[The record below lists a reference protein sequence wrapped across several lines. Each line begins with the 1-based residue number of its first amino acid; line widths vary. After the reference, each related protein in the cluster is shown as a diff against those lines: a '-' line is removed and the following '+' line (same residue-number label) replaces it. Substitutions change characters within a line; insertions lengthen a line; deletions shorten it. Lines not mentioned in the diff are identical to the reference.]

1 MDSQASDNALAERA
15 AAGDD
20 QAFAVLVRR
29 HKERLY
35 RLLRRYTDDADEA
48 YEAVHEAF
56 IAAWGALKRYDPD
69 RSFGECVV
77 GRLAVHG
84 QRASSVRDRTTA

>member
-35 RLLRRYTDDADEA
+35 RLLRHRRARS
-48 YEAVHEAF
+48 
-56 IAAWGALKRYDPD
+56 GRDPSHRRAED
-69 RSFGECVV
+69 QGPGTG
-77 GRLAVHG
+77 GRQHPLFPAPDH
-84 QRASSVRDRTTA
+84 RPA